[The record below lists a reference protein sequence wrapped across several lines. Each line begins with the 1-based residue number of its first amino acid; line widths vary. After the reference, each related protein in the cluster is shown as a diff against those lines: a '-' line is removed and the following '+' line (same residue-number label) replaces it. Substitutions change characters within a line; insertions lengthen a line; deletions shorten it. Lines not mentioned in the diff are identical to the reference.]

1 MQETGD
7 DMVKKLKAL
16 AESATDNDFA
26 QTVRESAH
34 QIWLAGLGAFA
45 KTQEE
50 GVRMFEGLVQEGRTV
65 EARTRKVAESKMT
78 QMSASVGKATKQATA
93 TWDKLE
99 QVFEDRVA
107 RALHRLG
114 VPTNKDIQALAKR
127 VETLNESVQKLAG
140 GATKARRTRAAPRA
154 AGNGGRKAKSASA
167 R

>member
-1 MQETGD
+1 
-7 DMVKKLKAL
+7 MVKKLKAL
-16 AESATDNDFA
+16 ADSATDNDFA

-50 GVRMFEGLVQEGRTV
+50 GVRMFEGLVKEGRTV
-65 EARTRKVAESKMT
+65 EARTRKLAESKMT

-140 GATKARRTRAAPRA
+140 GASRARGRAAPRA

-167 R
+167 S

>member
-1 MQETGD
+1 
-7 DMVKKLKAL
+7 MVKKLKAL

-26 QTVRESAH
+26 QTVRDSAH

-50 GVRMFEGLVQEGRTV
+50 GVRMFEGLVKEGRTV
-65 EARTRKVAESKMT
+65 EARTRKLAESKMT

-107 RALHRLG
+107 RALHRL
-114 VPTNKDIQALAKR
+114 VCPPTRTSRRSPSASKR
-127 VETLNESVQKLAG
+127 STRGAEAG
-140 GATKARRTRAAPRA
+140 RRRDQGTPDAAARRA
-154 AGNGGRKAKSASA
+154 AGNSGRKSKSASA
-167 R
+167 S

>member
-1 MQETGD
+1 
-7 DMVKKLKAL
+7 MVKKLRTL
-16 AESATDNDFA
+16 AAVGAKDSELA

-50 GVRMFEGLVQEGRTV
+50 GVKVFDALVKEGKAV
-65 EARTRKVAESKMT
+65 EARTRKLAQSKVDQMT
-78 QMSASVGKATKQATA
+78 ASVGKATKSATA

-107 RALHRLG
+107 RALQRLG

-127 VETLNESVQKLAG
+127 VEELTHSVHTLT
-140 GATKARRTRAAPRA
+140 GAAPAKPAARRRK
-154 AGNGGRKAKSASA
+154 GNSGKSASA
-167 R
+167 GTSA